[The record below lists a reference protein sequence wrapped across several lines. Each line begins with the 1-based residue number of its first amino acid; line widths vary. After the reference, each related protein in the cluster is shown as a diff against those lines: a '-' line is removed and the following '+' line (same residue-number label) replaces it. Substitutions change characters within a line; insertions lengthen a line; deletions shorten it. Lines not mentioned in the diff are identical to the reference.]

1 MQSHGSGRLRGDPS
15 QAPSPV
21 RVSSRSPCGR
31 WLVMKTPHPAPKG
44 PNFSRRY
51 GSRRSRGWV
60 KGGVSP
66 RPPGSSPPSG
76 HCMSPSCAVSAELAA
91 SWRSRGLPGPPWA
104 ASSGS
109 TLSSFWLPLASCYE
123 VIHTAS
129 VWSLGR
135 NCEHMPR
142 RSIRWLFA
150 GLGEELRTAAPLA
163 LAQSCRKAPRPS
175 RVLTRDSLVSPTGS
189 TEAESIMRWGE
200 AILTCLC
207 SWLFRLSFPKSM
219 KTRQAAIS
227 LSQLWTLASI
237 KFP

>member
-1 MQSHGSGRLRGDPS
+1 MAQGGWEATRARLP
-15 QAPSPV
+15 APW
-21 RVSSRSPCGR
+21 GF
-31 WLVMKTPHPAPKG
+31 HPAHPAAGGWSWRPLTLLRKAPTSVGGMGVEEAGVGWRVGWAHG
-44 PNFSRRY
+44 PQ
-51 GSRRSRGWV
+51 
-60 KGGVSP
+60 
-66 RPPGSSPPSG
+66 GSSPPSG